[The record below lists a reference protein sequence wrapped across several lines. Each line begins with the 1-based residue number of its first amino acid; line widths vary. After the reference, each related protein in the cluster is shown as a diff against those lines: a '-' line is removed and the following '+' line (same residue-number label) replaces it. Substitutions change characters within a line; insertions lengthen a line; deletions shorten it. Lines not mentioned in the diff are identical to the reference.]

1 MTFGEKIKEAR
12 GNLNMSQD
20 DLAAAME
27 LSRRSIT
34 AWETDKSR
42 PRTRKIYEKLSE
54 VLNVPLNYLLTEDEA
69 FVVESGEKFGYRG
82 SKGAEELMHE
92 VTGLFSGG
100 KMQEE
105 DMDAFMFAVQ
115 QAYLDAKM
123 KNKKYTPKKYLN
135 NDKSDNAE

>member
-1 MTFGEKIKEAR
+1 MTFGEKIRELRKKN
-12 GNLNMSQD
+12 GLSQAELGKKIGASVRTVAGWEIENRYPKQRSLYSK
-20 DLAAAME
+20 LAE
-27 LSRRSIT
+27 VLGC
-34 AWETDKSR
+34 EVD
-42 PRTRKIYEKLSE
+42 YLLSE
-54 VLNVPLNYLLTEDEA
+54 K
-69 FVVESGEKFGYRG
+69 ESFITDAAEQFGYRG
-82 SKGAEELMHE
+82 ERGATELINE

-135 NDKSDNAE
+135 NDKSDNA